1 MKDLLRISDL
11 SPDGL
16 DRLLNLAAASKR
28 APHTFSG
35 MLAGETVVCF
45 FAEPSTHTRLSFAT
59 AVARLGGVP
68 QTVGPNELQLGRGET
83 IAESAA
89 VISRYARAFVITAFA
104 DCDVRC
110 FADAATIPVINAQT
124 DTHHPCQA
132 LADLMTLREH
142 FGTLEGLKIAYVGDG
157 NNIAH
162 SLMEACAIA
171 GVHMTVAT
179 PREYEPRR
187 EIVEAAHQL
196 GRERGVELVTTHDPR
211 RAVLG
216 ADAVYTDVWASMR
229 SPESERAERTRVLEP
244 YRVTERL
251 MADAKPSAI
260 FMHCLPAHRGEEV
273 AGAVID
279 GTHSVV
285 LEQAENRLHTATAV
299 LVGLLNG
306 SVQGRVSRLQVGA
319 VA

>member
-45 FAEPSTHTRLSFAT
+45 FAKPSTRARLAFAT
-59 AVARLGGVP
+59 AVTRLGGVP
-68 QTVGPNELQLGRGET
+68 QIVGPNEFQLGQGET
-83 IAESAA
+83 IADTAA
-89 VISRYARAFVITAFA
+89 VISCYARVFVIRTFA
-104 DCDVRC
+104 DADVRC
-110 FADAATIPVINAQT
+110 FADAATVPVINALT

-142 FGTLEGLKIAYVGDG
+142 YGTLEGLKVAYVGDG
-157 NNIAH
+157 NNVAH
-162 SLMEACAIA
+162 SLMEACALA
-171 GVHMTVAT
+171 GVHMTIAT

-187 EIVEAAHQL
+187 DITESAQQLGHRHGVEIV
-196 GRERGVELVTTHDPR
+196 TMHDPR

-216 ADAVYTDVWASMR
+216 ADAVYTDVWVSMGI
-229 SPESERAERTRVLEP
+229 PESERAERTRVLEP
-244 YRVTERL
+244 YRVTDRL
-251 MADAKPSAI
+251 MATAKPSAI

-279 GTHSVV
+279 GPHSVV
-285 LEQAENRLHTATAV
+285 FEQAENRLHTAIAV

-306 SVQGRVSRLQVGA
+306 SVQGRDSRLQVGA